1 MGERSS
7 DPREI
12 SIIDATIDNRILFNA
27 LILEHSRSSMTL
39 APLAAMACALFGIAY
54 VVYGRILS
62 RLFGLDPRRATPA
75 HTHRD
80 GIDFVP
86 AKGPVLLAQHFS
98 AISAAGPIVG
108 PILAGLWFGW
118 LPALLWIVF
127 GSIFLGAV
135 HDYSSIVGSI
145 RHRGSSVAEIVREHV
160 GGRAYKFF
168 LGFVWLSLLYVITAF
183 TDITSASFV
192 EPRFGGGVATA
203 STAYL
208 LIGLGLG
215 WALNKGRVPLWLATL
230 IALPLVGA
238 AIGWGQSFPLR
249 FPDGGWIRP
258 QLAWNFIILGYCFVA
273 SLIPVWLLVQ
283 PRGYLGG
290 YFLYGTLLAGLVGLF
305 LGGDKIQYPAITG
318 FVGLNGMPLFPM
330 LFVTVACGACS
341 GFHGL
346 VGSGTTSKQI
356 DVETDCRLVGYGGML
371 FEALVAVV
379 ALATLMVLPVGDAAL
394 GLGPDRIYAAG
405 LARFVERFGIQ
416 PELARNFAL
425 LAFATF
431 IYDTLDVTTR
441 LGRYMLQELTGWSG
455 VKGGMAA
462 TLLTLTL
469 PAVFVTVRVV
479 DPSGNPV
486 PAWKMFWTIFGTSNQ
501 LLAGLTLLGLTT
513 WLKERGGR
521 AWLVTAFPMAF
532 MMVMT
537 LWALGRTIL
546 PWVATLGNNPR
557 WETIPVVA
565 VVLFA
570 LALLL
575 IFDSVRG
582 LTKKQRIPL

>member
-1 MGERSS
+1 
-7 DPREI
+7 
-12 SIIDATIDNRILFNA
+12 
-27 LILEHSRSSMTL
+27 MTL
-39 APLAAMACALFGIAY
+39 APIATIACGLFLAAYLI
-54 VVYGRILS
+54 YGRLLS
-62 RLFGLDPRRATPA
+62 RLFGLDRRRLTPA
-75 HTHRD
+75 HTLKD
-80 GIDFVP
+80 DVDFSP
-86 AKGPVLLAQHFS
+86 AKAPMLLAQHFS

-127 GSIFLGAV
+127 GSIFMGAV
-135 HDYSSIVGSI
+135 HDYTSLVGSV
-145 RHRGSSVAEIVREHV
+145 RHKASSVAEIIREHV

-168 LGFVWLSLLYVITAF
+168 VAFVWLSLVYVITAF

-192 EPRFGGGVATA
+192 EPRYGGGVATA

-208 LIGLGLG
+208 LIGLALG
-215 WALNKGRVPLWLATL
+215 VALTKARVPLWLATV

-238 AIGWGQSFPLR
+238 AIAWGQSFPLS
-249 FPDGGWIRP
+249 FPVTGWIRP

-273 SLIPVWLLVQ
+273 SLIPLWLLVQ

-290 YFLYGTLLAGLVGLF
+290 YFLYGTLLAGIVGLF
-305 LGGDKIQYPAITG
+305 LGGDKIQYPAFLG
-318 FVGLNGMPLFPM
+318 SKAMNGLPLFPM

-379 ALATLMVLPVGDAAL
+379 ALATLMVLPLGDASL

-405 LARFVERFGIQ
+405 LARFVERFGIN

-441 LGRYMLQELTGWSG
+441 LGRYMLQELTGWKG
-455 VKGGMAA
+455 VKSGIVT
-462 TLLTLTL
+462 TLLTLVL
-469 PAVFVTVRVV
+469 PAIFVSIKIV
-479 DPSGNPV
+479 DAGGTPV

-501 LLAGLTLLGLTT
+501 LLAGLTLLGLTV
-513 WLKERGGR
+513 WLKERDGR
-521 AWLVTAFPMAF
+521 VWLLTAIPMVF
-532 MMVMT
+532 MMSMT
-537 LWALGRTIL
+537 LWALGRTIA
-546 PWVATLGNNPR
+546 PWAGTLLSRPH
-557 WETIPVVA
+557 WETIPIVA
-565 VVLFA
+565 VILCG
-570 LALLL
+570 LALVL
-575 IFDSVRG
+575 IIDSVRT
-582 LTKKQRIPL
+582 LNKKQRIPQ

>member
-1 MGERSS
+1 
-7 DPREI
+7 
-12 SIIDATIDNRILFNA
+12 
-27 LILEHSRSSMTL
+27 MTL
-39 APLAAMACALFGIAY
+39 APIAAIACAFFLAAYLI
-54 VVYGRILS
+54 YGRLLS
-62 RLFGLDPRRATPA
+62 RLFGLDRRRLTPA
-75 HTHRD
+75 HTLQD
-80 GIDFVP
+80 DVDFAP
-86 AKGPVLLAQHFS
+86 AKAPMLLAQHFS

-127 GSIFLGAV
+127 GSIFMGAV
-135 HDYSSIVGSI
+135 HDYTSLVGSI
-145 RHRGSSVAEIVREHV
+145 RHKASSVAEIIREHV

-168 LGFVWLSLLYVITAF
+168 VAFVWLSLVYVITAF

-192 EPRFGGGVATA
+192 EPQFGGGVATA

-208 LIGLGLG
+208 LIGLALG
-215 WALNKGRVPLWLATL
+215 VALTKARVPLWLATL

-238 AIGWGQSFPLR
+238 AIAWGQSFPLS
-249 FPDGGWIRP
+249 FPATGWIRP
-258 QLAWNFIILGYCFVA
+258 QLAWNFIILGYCFIA
-273 SLIPVWLLVQ
+273 SLIPLWLLVQ

-290 YFLYGTLLAGLVGLF
+290 FFLYGTLLAGIVGLF
-305 LGGDKIQYPAITG
+305 LGGDKIQYPAFLG
-318 FVGLNGMPLFPM
+318 SKAMNGMPLFPM

-379 ALATLMVLPVGDAAL
+379 ALATLMVLPLGDASL

-405 LARFVERFGIQ
+405 LARFVERFGIN

-441 LGRYMLQELTGWSG
+441 LGRYMLQELTGWKG
-455 VKGGMAA
+455 VRSSMVT
-462 TLLTLTL
+462 TLLTLAL
-469 PAVFVTVRVV
+469 PAIFVSIRIV
-479 DPSGNPV
+479 DPAGNPI

-501 LLAGLTLLGLTT
+501 LLAGLTLLGLTV

-521 AWLVTAFPMAF
+521 VWLTTAIPMVF
-532 MMVMT
+532 MMAMT
-537 LWALGRTIL
+537 LWALGRTVI
-546 PWVATLGNNPR
+546 PWAATLFTRPH

-565 VVLFA
+565 VVLSG
-570 LALLL
+570 LAILL
-575 IFDSVRG
+575 IFDSVRIVN
-582 LTKKQRIPL
+582 KKQRIPQ